1 MKTYSEGSK
10 AWESAVKVLNS
21 CDADGLVAKLAKV
34 EKAEMQM
41 ACIDTMYKILS
52 SDRSYLRYGA
62 SVTAVQIR
70 NQQRN
75 KIEHWGEKAFCLSE
89 AQLGVIARDLVQ
101 LAATKVEEE

>member
-1 MKTYSEGSK
+1 MKTYKEGSK
-10 AWESAVKVLNS
+10 GWETSAKVLDT

-34 EKAEMQM
+34 EKAETQM
-41 ACIDTMYKILS
+41 LFIDTMYKILS
-52 SDRSYLRYGA
+52 SDSSYMRYGA

-70 NQQRN
+70 NQQR
-75 KIEHWGEKAFCLSE
+75 ERVSHWGEKAFCLSE

>member
-10 AWESAVKVLNS
+10 GWESAVKVLNA

-34 EKAEMQM
+34 EKAETQM
-41 ACIDTMYKILS
+41 TYIDTMYKILS
-52 SDRSYLRYGA
+52 SDHSYARYSA

-70 NQQRN
+70 NQQR
-75 KIEHWGEKAFCLSE
+75 ERVSQWGEKAFCLSE